1 MMNNRVNFTLVGVFV
16 SLVSI
21 LFFVGIYW
29 IVKPTD
35 EQKVYLYGLLVT
47 ESITGINI
55 GTNVKYQG
63 LPVGRVKGFRI
74 NPNNPREIMMDLE
87 IRRDVPIQNGVMA
100 SIKPQGITGLSF
112 IDIQVEEDAIPLHEI
127 HYLGR
132 KYKVI
137 PFKPSL
143 ISSLANSAS
152 EITETLQNI
161 LTKVQKALEDNKEES
176 KTIIHELA
184 RITQQL
190 NKLLSDD
197 NIQNTA
203 SLIVNTNRLVHN
215 ADLMVDEYT
224 SLGKESRNTLQT
236 LNRSIKNGDYDLK
249 EIAGGVPEETVL
261 MMRELRLLTAE
272 LSEVLRQFKENPNAV
287 IFEST
292 TPTAGPGESR

>member
-1 MMNNRVNFTLVGVFV
+1 
-16 SLVSI
+16 
-21 LFFVGIYW
+21 
-29 IVKPTD
+29 
-35 EQKVYLYGLLVT
+35 
-47 ESITGINI
+47 
-55 GTNVKYQG
+55 
-63 LPVGRVKGFRI
+63 
-74 NPNNPREIMMDLE
+74 MMDLE
-87 IRRDVPIQNGVMA
+87 IRRDVPIRNGVMA

-112 IDIQVEEDAIPLHEI
+112 IDIQVEEDATPLQEM

-152 EITETLQNI
+152 DITETLQNI
-161 LTKVQKALEDNKEES
+161 LKKVEKALEDNKEES

-184 RITQQL
+184 QITQQL
-190 NKLLSDD
+190 NKLLNDD

-203 SLIVNTNRLVHN
+203 SLITSTNRLVRN

-224 SLGKESRNTLQT
+224 SLGKESRNTLHT
-236 LNRSIKNGDYDLK
+236 LNESVENGDYDLK
-249 EIAGGVPEETVL
+249 EIAGDIPQETVL
-261 MMRELRLLTAE
+261 MIREVRLLTNE

-292 TPTAGPGESR
+292 TPTPGPGESR

>member
-1 MMNNRVNFTLVGVFV
+1 MNNRVNFTLVGAFV

-21 LFFVGIYW
+21 LFFASIYW

-63 LPVGRVKGFRI
+63 LPVGRVKSFRI

-87 IRRDVPIQNGVMA
+87 IRRDVPIRNGVMA

-112 IDIQVEEDAIPLHEI
+112 IDIQVEEDAMPLQEM

-137 PFKPSL
+137 PFKTSL

-161 LTKVQKALEDNKEES
+161 LKKVQKALEDNKEES

-203 SLIVNTNRLVHN
+203 SLIVSTNRLVHN

-224 SLGKESRNTLQT
+224 SLSQESRNTLHT
-236 LNRSIKNGDYDLK
+236 LNGSIENGDYDLK
-249 EIAGGVPEETVL
+249 EIAGDIPQETVL
-261 MMRELRLLTAE
+261 MIREVRLLTNE

-292 TPTAGPGESR
+292 TPTPGPGESR

>member
-1 MMNNRVNFTLVGVFV
+1 MNNRVNFTLVGAFV

-21 LFFVGIYW
+21 LFFTGIYW

-63 LPVGRVKGFRI
+63 LPVGRVKSFRI

-87 IRRDVPIQNGVMA
+87 IRRDVPIRNGVMA

-112 IDIQVEEDAIPLHEI
+112 IDIQVEEDATALQEM

-132 KYKVI
+132 KYTVI

-143 ISSLANSAS
+143 IHSLANSAS
-152 EITETLQNI
+152 EITDTLQNI
-161 LTKVQKALEDNKEES
+161 LKKVQKALEDNKEES
-176 KTIIHELA
+176 KTIIRELA
-184 RITQQL
+184 RITTQL
-190 NKLLSDD
+190 SKLLSDD
-197 NIQNTA
+197 NIQNTS
-203 SLIVNTNRLVHN
+203 SLIASTNRLVHH
-215 ADLMVDEYT
+215 ADIMVDEYT
-224 SLGKESRNTLQT
+224 SLGKESRKTLQT
-236 LNRSIKNGDYDLK
+236 VNRSIENSDYDLK
-249 EIAGGVPEETVL
+249 RIAGDVPQETVL
-261 MMRELRLLTAE
+261 MMREIRLLTTE

-292 TPTAGPGESR
+292 TPTPGPGESR

>member
-1 MMNNRVNFTLVGVFV
+1 MNNRVNFTLVGVFV

-21 LFFVGIYW
+21 LFFTGIYW

-87 IRRDVPIQNGVMA
+87 IRRDVPIRNGVMA

-112 IDIQVEEDAIPLHEI
+112 IDIQVEEDGIPLQEMR
-127 HYLGR
+127 YLGR
-132 KYKVI
+132 KYTVI

-143 ISSLANSAS
+143 INSLANSAT
-152 EITETLQNI
+152 EITDTLQKI
-161 LTKVQKALEDNKEES
+161 LKKVHKTLDENKEES
-176 KTIIHELA
+176 KTIIRELA
-184 RITQQL
+184 RITIQL
-190 NKLLSDD
+190 NKLLSDE
-197 NIQNTA
+197 NIANTS
-203 SLIVNTNRLVHN
+203 SLITSTNRLVRN
-215 ADLMVDEYT
+215 ADLMVDVYT
-224 SLGKESRNTLQT
+224 SLGKESTNTLHT
-236 LNRSIKNGDYDLK
+236 LNGSIENGDYDLK
-249 EIAGGVPEETVL
+249 QIAGGVPEETVL

-292 TPTAGPGESR
+292 TPTPGPGESR